1 MSTLIIRDLDER
13 LASQLKREAKKRDL
27 SVNRFLHQ
35 LIESALQP
43 APATLPT
50 GEYAHECLRPRND
63 SAKLA
68 GGWTQSDEDEF
79 LEATKS
85 TRELDPEMWK

>member
-43 APATLPT
+43 SSAYVPA

-63 SAKLA
+63 SARLA
-68 GGWTQSDEDEF
+68 GGWTQADEDEF
-79 LEATKS
+79 LENTKS
-85 TRELDPEMWK
+85 TREIDPEMWK

>member
-1 MSTLIIRDLDER
+1 MSTLIIRDLDDQ
-13 LASQLKREAKKRDL
+13 LSAKLKREAKKRDL

-43 APATLPT
+43 APLEKPDATF
-50 GEYAHECLRPRND
+50 AHECLRPRND
-63 SAKLA
+63 LGKYA
-68 GGWTQSDEDEF
+68 GGWSQADEDEF

-85 TRELDPEMWK
+85 TREIDPDMWK